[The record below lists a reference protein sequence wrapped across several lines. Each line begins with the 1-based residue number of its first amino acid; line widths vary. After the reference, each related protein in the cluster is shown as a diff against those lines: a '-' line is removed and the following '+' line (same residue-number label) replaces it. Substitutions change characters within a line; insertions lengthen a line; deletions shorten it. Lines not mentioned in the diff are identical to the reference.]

1 MSNPDPALERCTEE
15 LNHPRV
21 TVRANGRVA
30 TFLNPERVNIRK
42 IDVDCWLHG
51 VDTAKSDCVVCKAGS
66 VDVIVELKGK
76 DIHHAIDQIVATYA
90 HWKRTP
96 SRAAKTGALV
106 VFTRSPERS
115 ATLDTV
121 KAKLLAKHGIWLEM
135 GKSGLKDY
143 DFTTFAGARS

>member
-1 MSNPDPALERCTEE
+1 MSNPSSALERCTEE

-21 TVRANGRVA
+21 TVKAHGRSA
-30 TFLNPERVNIRK
+30 TFLNPSKARINRV
-42 IDVDCWLHG
+42 DVDCWLH
-51 VDTAKSDCVVCKAGS
+51 DANTLKADYVVCMPTV

-76 DIHHAIDQIVATYA
+76 EIQHAVEQILATHA
-90 HWKRTP
+90 HWKNVP
-96 SRAAKTGALV
+96 SCAEKIGGLI

-115 ATLDTV
+115 TVHDTI

-143 DFTTFAGARS
+143 EFRVFAGKQP